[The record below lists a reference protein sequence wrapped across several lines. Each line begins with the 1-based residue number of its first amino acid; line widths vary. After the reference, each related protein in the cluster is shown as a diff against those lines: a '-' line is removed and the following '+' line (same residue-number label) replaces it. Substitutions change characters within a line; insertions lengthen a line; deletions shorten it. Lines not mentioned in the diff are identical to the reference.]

1 MIAKINLDLPFNE
14 SGVPTVGDILQ
25 DKLNEVIEYVNL
37 LLEDNNVHE
46 RQIDDL
52 QMKIEPEKLKYDESP
67 VIENA
72 IDNADKNVKLSLG
85 QAVACLLRIL
95 SLFSIA
101 EGTLTPKSYQ
111 WREVAKE
118 MKKVA
123 KNAIDLYRS

>member
-52 QMKIEPEKLKYDESP
+52 QMKIEP
-67 VIENA
+67 
-72 IDNADKNVKLSLG
+72 
-85 QAVACLLRIL
+85 
-95 SLFSIA
+95 
-101 EGTLTPKSYQ
+101 
-111 WREVAKE
+111 
-118 MKKVA
+118 
-123 KNAIDLYRS
+123 